1 MKKLAAIDEKVEFIK
16 QVPVYPWYRLKGLK
30 KHRPKKNINENINTQ
45 IIIAADNTSK
55 LMLGEFDFS
64 PKKY

>member
-1 MKKLAAIDEKVEFIK
+1 MK
-16 QVPVYPWYRLKGLK
+16 
-30 KHRPKKNINENINTQ
+30 NINTQ
-45 IIIAADNTSK
+45 IIIAADNTNK